1 MPAALDDRS
10 RSRAYLAVVTLIV
23 LAGCATLAV
32 LGAIVLSHSSTRDD
46 AREAARNAGGQLAVD
61 FSSVDYGHL
70 HQFCQQNAPHA
81 TAAFAGSCG
90 REISTL
96 RSLFGSSKVPSVV
109 STSSVQA
116 TALKSFTPTAATVL
130 VALQETL
137 HGASSGAATN
147 SPVQDIRVQIDL
159 VKQHGDWLVN
169 GLRQV

>member
-10 RSRAYLAVVTLIV
+10 RSRAYLAVITVIV
-23 LAGCATLAV
+23 VAGCATLAV
-32 LGAIVLSHSSTRDD
+32 LGAITLSHSSNRDD

-70 HQFCQQNAPHA
+70 RQFCQQNSSHA
-81 TAAFAGSCG
+81 TAAFGSSCG

-96 RSLFGSSKVPSVV
+96 RSLFGKTKVPSVV

-116 TALKSFTPTAATVL
+116 TALKSFTPTTATVL

-137 HGASSGAATN
+137 HGASSGAATS

-159 VKQHGDWLVN
+159 VKQHGAWLVN